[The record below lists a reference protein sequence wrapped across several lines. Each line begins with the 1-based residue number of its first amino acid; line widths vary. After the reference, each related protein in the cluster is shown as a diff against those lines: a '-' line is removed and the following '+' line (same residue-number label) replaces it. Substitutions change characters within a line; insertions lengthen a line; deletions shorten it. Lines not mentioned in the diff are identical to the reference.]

1 MGDLLRL
8 DRRRFGSRPMA
19 KGRTL
24 TYKELLEIAAQ
35 KQLEAEK
42 KIEILQRQINGEEI
56 STKDLN
62 VTISNPVNERDAAKM
77 LSEDDLSSSEEVEA
91 IESEKPNEINSNEKE
106 ENPSEIAAAEANEVE
121 KDGHENSESAI
132 NQESDSEEM
141 IDIFDQPPVKKSKPN
156 ITNVKMI
163 NSDDE

>member
-42 KIEILQRQINGEEI
+42 KIEILQRQINGEEV

-91 IESEKPNEINSNEKE
+91 IESEKPNEINNSNQKE
-106 ENPSEIAAAEANEVE
+106 ENRSEI
-121 KDGHENSESAI
+121 
-132 NQESDSEEM
+132 
-141 IDIFDQPPVKKSKPN
+141 
-156 ITNVKMI
+156 
-163 NSDDE
+163 

>member
-91 IESEKPNEINSNEKE
+91 IESEKATEINNNNEKE
-106 ENPSEIAAAEANEVE
+106 ENPSEFATAEANEVE
-121 KDGHENSESAI
+121 EDGHENSESAI

-141 IDIFDQPPVKKSKPN
+141 IDIFDQPPVKKIKAKHHKCQN
-156 ITNVKMI
+156 
-163 NSDDE
+163 DQ